1 MCVIFKQQ
9 SPTRETRSTRS
20 GRPTLSMQLEL
31 RHHLNDWSAS
41 EESEMKE
48 KAVKRYCTM
57 NEYLLKC
64 YYWKVIGIVS
74 IFADG

>member
-1 MCVIFKQQ
+1 MQRSVCVILKQQ
-9 SPTRETRSTRS
+9 SPTLEPADSLDS

-31 RHHLNDWSAS
+31 RHHLNDGSAS

-57 NEYLLKC
+57 NEYL
-64 YYWKVIGIVS
+64 
-74 IFADG
+74 

>member
-1 MCVIFKQQ
+1 MRYFVAAIAY
-9 SPTRETRSTRS
+9 TRDSLDS

-31 RHHLNDWSAS
+31 RHHLNDGSAS

-57 NEYLLKC
+57 NEYL
-64 YYWKVIGIVS
+64 
-74 IFADG
+74 